1 MPPVLSTSDGKLE
14 NLKKRIKGPN
24 MEKLLLFKVG
34 KHQYGLDMT
43 CVSGIHQLNPTL
55 AEIDQSHYRSIQIVD
70 GRETTLYNIASI
82 LGESD
87 ADLYNR
93 DSRLIRVSAND
104 HFITFKV
111 DQIDGPANV
120 EDDQL
125 TLLPSIFKERSQ
137 ACFPYVLSNR
147 GALTLIINPQEIAA
161 IAADL
166 EDSDSQGQNVQS
178 ESGAMN
184 DIVTTAGEMEIETAD
199 IEDNMDMVTS
209 AEEDDIMEVEAI
221 EAADEGEDEVFI
233 EDIAEE
239 LDNEED
245 AIEDIDDILAA
256 AEGMIFDEDGMEVA
270 DDIGE
275 FADEIQITAED
286 ASIEEQDAAEA
297 KVDDIEAIDD
307 ILQAAQEFE
316 DDVDV
321 DDIVV
326 TAEDEFDEIEATEEE
341 VDIPSVAIEDR
352 TDSDDGMA
360 TADEDADALTED
372 LETDDD
378 FEDEFDEI
386 ETTDEE
392 VDIPSVAIE
401 DETDSDD
408 GMATADEDADALTED
423 LEIDDD
429 FEDEFDEIETT
440 DENLD
445 IPVDVLEDDTDIDDD
460 IATAD
465 EDADALTED
474 LEIDDDFED
483 EFDEIETTDENL
495 DIPVDVLEDDTDIED
510 EFDEIEIAAEEM
522 DIPADTVEDDTNIDD
537 DIITADEDDD
547 ALTEDLEAD
556 HDFEDELDEIET
568 TAAEV
573 DILADAVE
581 DDTDVDDIGATL
593 EEDTDT
599 ITEAPDTDDEID
611 ATERLDA
618 EAVAIEDEVEA
629 DNDEIVIAVE
639 EDRNIEEDETGTDD
653 DIGTDAEE
661 VDIVEEAVE
670 DKADENAIV
679 GVDDTDQESEQTES
693 IENIDDA
700 SDAPTDAD
708 DIIGIEDFDSEEE
721 IDIEVFPEIELLEED
736 EEDEDQTPERETMLD
751 SAESEAKIGDDA
763 EEQGDDGFDRMIS
776 LIKGLDYDAEV
787 NASKDSD
794 GLPKGGAKQGKD
806 VSRKSLLKPTAVKKK
821 PSEAEDLFNAV
832 SLYHAPPDD
841 AVDETTDNKDK
852 GARPKKKKTQRAK
865 KDDDSSAM
873 TQSRRKDAP
882 TEIAPEGSK
891 TDSRESH
898 SEGKKILTKPSETGQ
913 DQRQPRVVSKRAES
927 DASTPADTKNK
938 AKHLKERITAFS
950 STPSLPKTIDEKP
963 ITPSLNKA
971 DLEGSIVSS
980 TPSEQDVFLQKL
992 NDSLKNVIENKAFDD
1007 KLEKVVT
1014 QMVKKKMGQKKVGRK
1029 LANAFEECILK
1040 GVKDFDRPKK

>member
-1 MPPVLSTSDGKLE
+1 
-14 NLKKRIKGPN
+14 

-55 AEIDQSHYRSIQIVD
+55 AEIDQSDYRSIQIVD

-93 DSRLIRVSAND
+93 ASRLIRVSAND

-166 EDSDSQGQNVQS
+166 EDSDSQGQDVQS

-256 AEGMIFDEDGMEVA
+256 AEGMICDEDGMEVA

-326 TAEDEFDEIEATEEE
+326 TAEDEFDEIE
-341 VDIPSVAIEDR
+341 
-352 TDSDDGMA
+352 
-360 TADEDADALTED
+360 
-372 LETDDD
+372 
-378 FEDEFDEI
+378 
-386 ETTDEE
+386 
-392 VDIPSVAIE
+392 
-401 DETDSDD
+401 
-408 GMATADEDADALTED
+408 
-423 LEIDDD
+423 
-429 FEDEFDEIETT
+429 
-440 DENLD
+440 
-445 IPVDVLEDDTDIDDD
+445 
-460 IATAD
+460 
-465 EDADALTED
+465 
-474 LEIDDDFED
+474 
-483 EFDEIETTDENL
+483 
-495 DIPVDVLEDDTDIED
+495 
-510 EFDEIEIAAEEM
+510 IAAEEM

-556 HDFEDELDEIET
+556 HGFEDELDEIET

-581 DDTDVDDIGATL
+581 DDTDVDDIGATI
-593 EEDTDT
+593 EEDNDT

-629 DNDEIVIAVE
+629 DIDEIVIAVE
-639 EDRNIEEDETGTDD
+639 EDRDIEEDETGFDD

-679 GVDDTDQESEQTES
+679 GVDDTDQASEQTES

-721 IDIEVFPEIELLEED
+721 IDIEVFPEIDLLEED

-794 GLPKGGAKQGKD
+794 GLPKGDAKQGKD

-865 KDDDSSAM
+865 KDDDSAAM

-882 TEIAPEGSK
+882 TEIAPEGST

-927 DASTPADTKNK
+927 DASTPVDTKNK